1 LFIDIDWFENVN
13 DKLGKTAG
21 DELLSTVAERL
32 ETVIRAGDT
41 VGRLG
46 GDEFVILVEAAAR
59 GARLDSLARR
69 VIEALHKPVTI
80 EGFGPSIFLTAS
92 IGVAFGRYATP
103 EELLRDAR
111 LALEASKAAGKDRYT
126 LFNANMR
133 SVIEGRGVLEVEL
146 NAALESRQLFL
157 LYQPIRDLMSQK
169 VAGLEALPR
178 WRHPVQ
184 GVLGPESFMALAEE
198 TGLSVPIGRW
208 MLEEAATR
216 AAAWNVAGHRVSVS
230 VPVTAN
236 QLIRDGFATD
246 VRRALLQSGI
256 EPSLLTLEISEST
269 VMREIE
275 LVATRLQEI
284 KQLGVRIAIDDFGS
298 GYAHHSDLQRL
309 PLDFLVVDRR
319 SLAASDDED
328 YRGWLLQAILVLG
341 RDLSLTVIAKGVGTQ
356 EEMITLQTMG
366 CTLAQGPFLGE
377 PVPAEAVVERVFDA
391 GLASGMIAE
400 RGQYTP

>member
-1 LFIDIDWFENVN
+1 
-13 DKLGKTAG
+13 
-21 DELLSTVAERL
+21 
-32 ETVIRAGDT
+32 
-41 VGRLG
+41 
-46 GDEFVILVEAAAR
+46 
-59 GARLDSLARR
+59 
-69 VIEALHKPVTI
+69 
-80 EGFGPSIFLTAS
+80 
-92 IGVAFGRYATP
+92 
-103 EELLRDAR
+103 
-111 LALEASKAAGKDRYT
+111 
-126 LFNANMR
+126 MR

-356 EEMITLQTMG
+356 EEMIILQTMG